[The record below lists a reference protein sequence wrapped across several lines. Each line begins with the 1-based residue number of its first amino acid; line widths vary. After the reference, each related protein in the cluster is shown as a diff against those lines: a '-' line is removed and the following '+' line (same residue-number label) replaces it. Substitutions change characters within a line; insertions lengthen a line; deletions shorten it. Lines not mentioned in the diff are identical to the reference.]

1 MSQLRDALADGRFAV
16 TGEVGPPKGTNVG
29 PVLDEAER
37 HLKKSVL
44 AVNVTELQTAVMR
57 TGSLAVCRLLL
68 ERGIEP
74 VYQIVCRD
82 RNRLALQSD
91 LLSAAVL
98 GVENVLFITGDHVLM
113 GDHPQSRPVYDL
125 DSVQLIQAAA
135 ALEAGHDMV
144 GSDLDEVPTFF
155 KGCVVAP
162 GAEPMEPQI
171 LKLAKKAEAGA
182 QFVQTQAVYD
192 PARFEQFVAAAEG
205 IDVPVLVGIVLLKS
219 AGMAKY
225 MNNNVPGVQ
234 VPEPIV
240 QRLADTP
247 KEDRKKASAE
257 IAGRLIRRMKPM
269 CRGVHLMTLGWDDVV
284 PDVLAHADLAPAV
297 EPRS

>member
-1 MSQLRDALADGRFAV
+1 MSRLREALQAGRFAV
-16 TGEVGPPKGTNVG
+16 TGEIGPPKGTHVD

-37 HLKKSVL
+37 YLKGRVL

-57 TGSLAVCRLLL
+57 TGSLAVCRLLVD
-68 ERGIEP
+68 RGIEP
-74 VYQIVCRD
+74 VYQVVCRD
-82 RNRLALQSD
+82 RNRLALESD

-98 GVENVLFITGDHVLM
+98 GIENVLLLTGDHVLM
-113 GDHPQSRPVYDL
+113 GDHPQAKPVYDL

-135 ALEAGHDMV
+135 ALEAGHDLV
-144 GSDLDEVPTFF
+144 GSELDGTPTFF

-162 GAEPMEPQI
+162 GAEPLEPQV
-171 LKLAKKAEAGA
+171 LKLAKKVQAGA

-225 MNNNVPGVQ
+225 MNNNVPGVR
-234 VPEPIV
+234 VPDPIV

-247 KEDRKKASAE
+247 KEDRKKVSAE
-257 IAGRLIRRMKPM
+257 IAGELIREMKPM
-269 CRGVHLMTLGWDDVV
+269 CRGAHLMTLGWDDVV
-284 PDVLAHADLAPAV
+284 PDVLQQAELA
-297 EPRS
+297 

>member
-1 MSQLRDALADGRFAV
+1 MSQLRDALASGRFAV
-16 TGEVGPPKGTNVG
+16 TGEVGPPKGTHVE
-29 PVLDEAER
+29 PVLEEAER

-57 TGSLAVCRLLL
+57 TGSLAVCRLLA

-74 VYQIVCRD
+74 VYQVVCRD

-98 GVENVLFITGDHVLM
+98 GIENVLLITGDHVLM
-113 GDHPQSRPVYDL
+113 GDHPQAKPVYDV
-125 DSVQLIQAAA
+125 DSVQLLQAAA
-135 ALEAGHDMV
+135 ALETGRDMV
-144 GSDLDEVPTFF
+144 GGDLDGAPSFF
-155 KGCVVAP
+155 KGCVAAP

-192 PARFEQFVAAAEG
+192 PARFEQFAAAAEG
-205 IDVPVLVGIVLLKS
+205 IDVPILVGIVLLKS

-234 VPEPIV
+234 VPDPIV

-247 KEDRKKASAE
+247 KADRKKVSAE
-257 IAGRLIRRMKPM
+257 IAGDLIRRMKPM
-269 CRGVHLMTLGWDDVV
+269 CRGAHLMPLGWDDVV
-284 PDVLAHADLAPAV
+284 PDVLAHADIQPVV

>member
-1 MSQLRDALADGRFAV
+1 MSQLREALAAGRFAV
-16 TGEVGPPKGTNVG
+16 TGEVGPPKGTNVE
-29 PVLDEAER
+29 PVLAEAER
-37 HLKKSVL
+37 HLKGNVL

-57 TGSLAVCRLLL
+57 TGSLAMCRLLA

-74 VYQIVCRD
+74 VYQVVCRD

-98 GVENVLFITGDHVLM
+98 GIENVLLITGDHVLM
-113 GDHPQSRPVYDL
+113 GDHPQAKPVFDL
-125 DSVQLIQAAA
+125 DSVHLLQAAG
-135 ALEAGHDMV
+135 ALESGRDMV
-144 GSDLDEVPTFF
+144 GNELDGAPTFF

-171 LKLAKKAEAGA
+171 LKLAKKVEAGA

-192 PARFEQFVAAAEG
+192 PARFEQFAVAAEG
-205 IDVPVLVGIVLLKS
+205 IDVPVLLGIVLLKS

-234 VPEPIV
+234 VPEAIV
-240 QRLADTP
+240 KRLADTP
-247 KEDRKKASAE
+247 KEDRKKVSAE
-257 IAGRLIRRMKPM
+257 VAGRLIRQMKPM
-269 CRGVHLMTLGWDDVV
+269 CRGAHLMTLGWDDVV
-284 PDVLAHADLAPAV
+284 PEVLAHAEI
-297 EPRS
+297 EP

>member
-1 MSQLRDALADGRFAV
+1 MSQLREALADGRFAV
-16 TGEVGPPKGTNVG
+16 TGEVGPPKGTNVE
-29 PVLDEAER
+29 PVLAEAEH
-37 HLKKSVL
+37 HLKGHVL

-57 TGSLAVCRLLL
+57 TGSLAVCRLLA

-74 VYQIVCRD
+74 VYQVVCRD

-98 GVENVLFITGDHVLM
+98 GIENVLLITGDHVLM
-113 GDHPQSRPVYDL
+113 GDHPQARPVYDL

-135 ALEAGHDMV
+135 TLESGRDMV
-144 GSDLDEVPTFF
+144 GNDLDGAPEFF

-171 LKLAKKAEAGA
+171 LKLAKKVEAGA

-192 PARFEQFVAAAEG
+192 PDRFEQFVQAAEG

-219 AGMAKY
+219 AGMARY
-225 MNNNVPGVQ
+225 MNANVPGVR
-234 VPEPIV
+234 VPDAMV

-247 KEDRKKASAE
+247 KEDRKKVSAE
-257 IAGRLIRRMKPM
+257 IAGRLIRQMKPM
-269 CRGVHLMTLGWDDVV
+269 CRGAHLMTLGWDDVV
-284 PDVLAHADLAPAV
+284 PEVIAQADI
-297 EPRS
+297 EP

>member
-1 MSQLRDALADGRFAV
+1 MSNLRDALAAGRFAV
-16 TGEVGPPKGTNVG
+16 TGEVGPPKGTNVEA
-29 PVLDEAER
+29 VLEEAER
-37 HLKKSVL
+37 HLKGNVL

-57 TGSLAVCRLLL
+57 TGSLAMCRLLI
-68 ERGIEP
+68 ECGIEP
-74 VYQIVCRD
+74 VYQVVCRD

-98 GVENVLFITGDHVLM
+98 GIENVLLITGDHVLM
-113 GDHPQSRPVYDL
+113 GDHPQARPVYDL

-135 ALEAGHDMV
+135 TLESGRDMV
-144 GSDLDEVPTFF
+144 GNDLDGAPEFF
-155 KGCVVAP
+155 KGCVAAP

-171 LKLAKKAEAGA
+171 LKLAKKVEAGA

-192 PARFEQFVAAAEG
+192 PARFEQFAKAAEG
-205 IDVPVLVGIVLLKS
+205 IDVPVLLGIVLLKS

-234 VPEPIV
+234 VPEAIV

-247 KEDRKKASAE
+247 KEDRKKISAE
-257 IAGRLIRRMKPM
+257 IAGRLIRQMKPM
-269 CRGVHLMTLGWDDVV
+269 CRGAHLMTLGWDDIV
-284 PDVLAHADLAPAV
+284 PEVLVHAEI
-297 EPRS
+297 EP

>member
-1 MSQLRDALADGRFAV
+1 MSQLREALAAGRFAV
-16 TGEVGPPKGTNVG
+16 TGEIGPPKGTNVE
-29 PVLDEAER
+29 PVLEEAER
-37 HLKKSVL
+37 HLKGNVL

-57 TGSLAVCRLLL
+57 TGSLAMCRLLI

-74 VYQIVCRD
+74 VYQVVCRD

-98 GVENVLFITGDHVLM
+98 GIENVLLITGDHVLM
-113 GDHPQSRPVYDL
+113 GDHPQARPVYDL

-135 ALEAGHDMV
+135 TLESGRDMV
-144 GSDLDEVPTFF
+144 GNDLDGAPEFF
-155 KGCVVAP
+155 KGCVAAP

-171 LKLAKKAEAGA
+171 LKLAKKVEAGA

-192 PARFEQFVAAAEG
+192 PARFEQFAKAAEG
-205 IDVPVLVGIVLLKS
+205 LDVPVLLGIVLLKS

-234 VPEPIV
+234 VPEAIV

-247 KEDRKKASAE
+247 KEDRKKVSAE
-257 IAGRLIRRMKPM
+257 ITGHLIRQMKPM
-269 CRGVHLMTLGWDDVV
+269 CRGAHLMTLGWDDVV
-284 PDVLAHADLAPAV
+284 PEVLAHAEI
-297 EPRS
+297 EP